1 MGSEVEISGNI
12 EMYLATIATLQTAEQ
27 PVPLSQL
34 AEQLCHSP
42 VSVNEMCRKLV
53 ERGWATYQPYKGVK
67 LTQEGAALA
76 HQVLR
81 RRQLWETFLLERLG
95 ADADEAR
102 AFACHLEHA
111 TPDDLAQRLAEYL
124 AKPEPA
130 TATVNPDTPHRAPQ
144 RLSELISGQ
153 RVQVTHVAVDDE
165 VIGEFLSAQGLTPGA
180 ELTVLAASSDG
191 SLLLQT
197 ARRRLTICQDLAM
210 RIEVLPIPVTNHS
223 VMLRE
228 GDETQTPC
236 IAVDSNARPA
246 C

>member
-1 MGSEVEISGNI
+1 MGPEVEISGNV

-34 AEQLCHSP
+34 AERLSHSP

-67 LTQEGAALA
+67 LTSEGAALA
-76 HQVLR
+76 RQVLR

-130 TATVNPDTPHRAPQ
+130 STVLNPGTLLHCVPQ

-153 RVQVTHVAVDDE
+153 HARVTRVTVDDA
-165 VIGEFLSAQGLTPGA
+165 VASEFLCAQGLAPGV

-197 ARRRLTICQDLAM
+197 PVRRLTICQDLAAQ
-210 RIEVLPIPVTNHS
+210 IEVLPIPMTKCSDAEV
-223 VMLRE
+223 R
-228 GDETQTPC
+228 
-236 IAVDSNARPA
+236 
-246 C
+246 